1 MGTSKSFS
9 SLTKK
14 MPNWPS
20 FSSTVTRSCDGTS
33 ISKEKATEILKGYVT
48 AIGGASSAGR
58 GNSGVAGKSGIRT
71 AKKLGGFFG
80 SFSGS
85 AGNIRTALNSTG
97 LTDVDLD
104 EKSIADII
112 NHLIEYSS
120 GPSSTIDD
128 KAAKEASRLL
138 LEEII
143 GNAESIE
150 ELEAALNKVFEQYTD
165 EELII
170 KYFGYY
176 ILEHLSIWFYEKLVK
191 DKGKNECTQLFRQI
205 KDFIFESLRGVN
217 KKRKLQNINWG
228 SAESD
233 TLIKNIQQDVLTVF
247 E

>member
-20 FSSTVTRSCDGTS
+20 FSSTVTRSCDGS
-33 ISKEKATEILKGYVT
+33 QLSKEKASEILKGYVT
-48 AIGGASSAGR
+48 AIGGATTAGR
-58 GNSGVAGKSGIRT
+58 GSSTVAGKSGIRT
-71 AKKLGGFFG
+71 VIKLGGFFG
-80 SFSGS
+80 AFIGSG
-85 AGNIRTALNSTG
+85 GKIREALKSTG
-97 LTDVDLD
+97 LSDFED
-104 EKSIADII
+104 KSVSEII
-112 NHLIEYSS
+112 NHLIEYSA

-143 GNAESIE
+143 GAANSIE
-150 ELEAALNKVFEQYTD
+150 ELETTLNEVFEKQTH

-176 ILEHLSIWFYEKLVK
+176 ILEHLSVWFYEKLVK
-191 DKGKNECTQLFRQI
+191 EKGKDECTGLFRQI
-205 KDFIFESLRGVN
+205 KDFIFESLRSVN
-217 KKRKLQNINWG
+217 KNRLLQNIKWG
-228 SAESD
+228 TDESD